1 VWKWIGLIAGLLFKG
16 PLGAI
21 LGLWAGWWLDNNI
34 KRILSGEGFSAFT
47 GGGQA
52 QLIFQRALFG
62 TLGHLAKADG
72 RVTRQEIAVAEQVMT
87 QLHLN
92 KTQREEAI
100 SNFRLG
106 KSTNYPLAK
115 ELNAFKQLTQQQPHL
130 RRMFIEILLNGALA
144 DGVISKSERQVLVRV
159 ASALGMSAEQLEQ
172 LIQQRH
178 SYQQTPQTTSQSDP
192 YKTLGIDQDANE
204 SDIKRAYRRLMSRYH
219 PDKMS
224 GRDVPVKMREYAHDK
239 VREVR
244 AAYDKIRQNRNF
256 R

>member
-1 VWKWIGLIAGLLFKG
+1 MWKLIGLTIGLVFKG
-16 PLGAI
+16 PLGAA
-21 LGLWAGWWLDNNI
+21 LGLWAGWWLDRNI
-34 KRILSGEGFSAFT
+34 RKIMAGEGFQAF
-47 GGGQA
+47 GGGQQA
-52 QLIFQRALFG
+52 QIIFQRALFG

-72 RVTRQEIAVAEQVMT
+72 RVTQHEIAVAEQVMA

-92 KTQREEAI
+92 QRQRQEAI

-106 KSTNYPLAK
+106 KSIRYPLEK
-115 ELNAFKQLTQQQPHL
+115 ELAPFYELTRRQPHL

-144 DGVISKSERQVLVRV
+144 DGAIDHAEHQVLQRV
-159 ASALGMSAEQLEQ
+159 AQSLGMSGQQLDNM
-172 LIQQRH
+172 IRQRNAH
-178 SYQQTPQTTSQSDP
+178 TSTNNTTRTADAYAVLGIQSD
-192 YKTLGIDQDANE
+192 ASE
-204 SDIKRAYRRLMSRYH
+204 AEIKRAYRRLMSRYH

-244 AAYDKIRQNRNF
+244 AAYDKIRKQRDF